1 MHWLIFKSKSTLFR
15 TTTATIGWLLFSNL
29 HFHVNMAFFLKIVK
43 KYIFNTHSLE
53 TIYPPF
59 MAQLSVSLC
68 VAILILIP
76 HASIL

>member
-1 MHWLIFKSKSTLFR
+1 MHWLIFKSKSTIFR

-29 HFHVNMAFFLKIVK
+29 HFHVNMAFFLKILK
-43 KYIFNTHSLE
+43 KYIFDTHSLE

-59 MAQLSVSLC
+59 YGPAVRIPVC
-68 VAILILIP
+68 RFLILIP